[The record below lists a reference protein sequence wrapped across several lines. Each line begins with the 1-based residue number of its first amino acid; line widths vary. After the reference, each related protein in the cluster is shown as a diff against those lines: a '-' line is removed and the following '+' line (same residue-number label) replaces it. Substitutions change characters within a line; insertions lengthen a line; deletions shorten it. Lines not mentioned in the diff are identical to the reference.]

1 MGRYEKITHL
11 GDAPISADRH
21 SLCGDELPEVARRGT
36 MKHPN
41 PGRLPKTLATVV
53 AELTYLMVGAGPR
66 YLNRGVRKGG

>member
-1 MGRYEKITHL
+1 
-11 GDAPISADRH
+11 
-21 SLCGDELPEVARRGT
+21 